1 MRKGKDIIGKSV
13 IAYDS
18 GKKITNVIDLIFDQ
32 NDNRLLGFLVEE
44 GGLFSSAKVLPLYLV
59 KALGVDAII
68 IPDRQSIA
76 SSRSYADIHNILDNN
91 NVLNGTR
98 IMTTDGR
105 DLGKLIDFYFDET
118 TGIIEGYETSGGL
131 FADAYSGRSFVPA
144 PKTLKIGRDVA
155 FVPVETVVLMEE
167 QVGGLKAAMQNAST
181 KIQETAQVAGTKI
194 QETAQIAGTKLQ
206 ETAQVAGTKFQ
217 ETSQTAGEQL
227 QAAGRVANTKLTDAI
242 VDRAAQKEFVIGK
255 TAQQTILDPDGNLVV
270 RAGGI
275 ITAQMAD
282 TAARADILDR
292 LYKSAGGNLTAPLGE
307 RMNGAVAG
315 LTVEQAQGRRAQTA
329 VYTPDGYIIA
339 AQGQIVTPQAIDRAK
354 ATHREAELLNAVG
367 LSAPAAAQSRAGTL
381 ATTTGAR
388 LQTSTTAAG
397 ERIQEGAANIWDRVR
412 ETTSELQGRS
422 SHAIEQKRIKGAL
435 GRPTTRVILDS
446 HDAVILNVGELIGHK
461 AIDSARSAGVLDIL
475 LDSVYTETPHLS
487 IDELRA
493 SEKGTAAL

>member
-1 MRKGKDIIGKSV
+1 MRKGRDIIGKSV

-76 SSRSYADIHNILDNN
+76 PSQSYADIHTILDNN

-155 FVPVETVVLMEE
+155 FVPVETVELMEE
-167 QVGGLKAAMQNAST
+167 QVGGLKAAMQNAGT

-194 QETAQIAGTKLQ
+194 Q

-217 ETSQTAGEQL
+217 ETSQTAGEKL

-242 VDRAAQKEFVIGK
+242 VDRPAQKEFVIGK
-255 TAQQTILDPDGNLVV
+255 TAQQTILDPDGNLLV
-270 RAGGI
+270 RAGGV

-282 TAARADILDR
+282 AAERGDILDR

-339 AQGQIVTPQAIDRAK
+339 AQGQIVTSQAIDRAK
-354 ATHREAELLNAVG
+354 ATHRETELLTAVG

-381 ATTTGAR
+381 VTTTGER

-422 SHAIEQKRIKGAL
+422 SQAIETKRIKGAL
-435 GRPTTRVILDS
+435 GRPTTRVILDA
-446 HDAVILNVGELIGHK
+446 HDGVILNVGELIGHK
-461 AIDSARSAGVLDIL
+461 AIDSARAAGVLDIL

-493 SEKGTAAL
+493 PEKGTAAL